1 MPRRAARRA
10 GQSPAT
16 ASSGLR
22 GARAAAEEDETD
34 ETVEGEEPEDGV
46 EDALNTRI
54 DEVGVDHREQ
64 EQEPGEADGANDARD
79 GAAPERAY
87 ALDEGHAREDVRG
100 HDEDAERGAVGATL
114 MDGEAEV
121 PDDYRAQEE
130 QDEGCENLGE
140 DDQASR
146 GAAAGGGGGGRGG
159 GHGFEWGVLDGAALA
174 GTEPGHQDSAGT
186 EPDRQDSAGT
196 EPDRQDSAG
205 TEPDRQD
212 SGAGAS
218 AGGASPETGFLARG
232 FLT

>member
-100 HDEDAERGAVGATL
+100 HDEDAERGAVGAAL

-121 PDDYRAQEE
+121 PDDHRAQEE

-140 DDQASR
+140 DNQTPR
-146 GAAAGGGGGGRGG
+146 GAPEGRGGGLRRGG
-159 GHGFEWGVLDGAALA
+159 GHGFVRAVLA
-174 GTEPGHQDSAGT
+174 GTEPV
-186 EPDRQDSAGT
+186 RQDT
-196 EPDRQDSAG
+196 
-205 TEPDRQD
+205 
-212 SGAGAS
+212 GAGAS
-218 AGGASPETGFLARG
+218 AGGSPSAGFLARG